1 MRRAFT
7 LIELLVIIAIVGVM
21 VFATAV
27 SATGKTDAARLR
39 GATRDIFAML
49 RRARSTALMTQQPV
63 IVSYS
68 SESDDGEVVTK
79 VDITS
84 SRLMAGIP
92 SRGEIQK
99 LTGGYVISDEP
110 GDADSSDDDSESL
123 SVEDWLFEPLPV
135 DVVKGVN
142 IKVITSED
150 ELENVQTTTS
160 RRRNIS
166 TWSNTDFLIEKYKK
180 ARENA
185 APPKEVDADAAPN
198 ARETE
203 ESKNLSEESLQEK
216 VSVVWESNGRV
227 KAHEIKVFLAGSTI
241 EDALTIKVD
250 RFGSVKILP
259 KGGQDE

>member
-1 MRRAFT
+1 VRRAFT

-99 LTGGYVISDEP
+99 LTGGYLVSDEP
-110 GDADSSDDDSESL
+110 ENTDPADDDSESL

-180 ARENA
+180 AREDGA
-185 APPKEVDADAAPN
+185 AKKTQDTALAPAAS
-198 ARETE
+198 ETE
-203 ESKNLSEESLQEK
+203 EAKSLSEESLQEK

-241 EDALTIKVD
+241 DDALTIKVD

-259 KGGQDE
+259 KGGQEE